1 MPVEPA
7 TQAMLD
13 LIAAEGGPALGEMTV
28 HQAREVMTLIALTDG
43 DPEPVASIVDRKL
56 GPINA
61 RVYWAGD
68 VPAVGAPCLVWY
80 HGGGWVIG
88 DLQSA
93 DTTARK
99 LANRTGAVVV
109 SVDYSLAPE
118 HRFPAGPDDCGA
130 ALDWVLAHPDELGI
144 DPTRVAVGGDSAGGN
159 LAAVVAI
166 GARNRGVALTH
177 QLLVYPATDA
187 TMSLPSYQANAE
199 GYLLTRSAM
208 EWFYAHYIGDHDP
221 KDPRVSPLF
230 ADDLSDVAP
239 ATVIT
244 AEYDPLRDEGN
255 AYAER
260 LREAGIDVVLRC
272 YEGQIHGFFGLSTIS
287 SVAGDAMDLAVARLR
302 REGGG

>member
-28 HQAREVMTLIALTDG
+28 QQAREVMKLLALTDG
-43 DPEPVASIVDRKL
+43 EPEPVASIVNRML
-56 GPINA
+56 GPVNA
-61 RVYWAGD
+61 RVYWADD

-109 SVDYSLAPE
+109 SVDYGLAPE
-118 HRFPAGPDDCGA
+118 RPFPAGPDECGA

-144 DPTRVAVGGDSAGGN
+144 DPARVAVGGDSAGAN
-159 LAAVVAI
+159 LAAVIAI
-166 GARNRGVALTH
+166 AASDRGVALRH

-187 TMSLPSYQANAE
+187 TMSMPSYEDNAE

-230 ADDLSDVAP
+230 ADDLSEVAP

-260 LREAGIDVVLRC
+260 LREAGVDVELRC
-272 YEGQIHGFFGLSTIS
+272 YEGQVHGFFGLSTIS
-287 SVAGDAMDLAVARLR
+287 SAAGDAMEMAAARLR
-302 REGGG
+302 EQLSR

>member
-28 HQAREVMTLIALTDG
+28 TQAREVMGLIVAADG
-43 DPEPVASIVDRKL
+43 DLEPVASIKL
-56 GPINA
+56 RDLDGIPA
-61 RVYWAGD
+61 HVYRATD
-68 VPAVGAPCLVWY
+68 VPASGAPCLVWY

-88 DLQSA
+88 DLESA
-93 DTTARK
+93 DPTARK

-109 SVDYSLAPE
+109 SVDYALAPE
-118 HRFPAGPDDCGA
+118 RPFPAGPDECVA
-130 ALDWVLAHPDELGI
+130 ALEWVVAHADELGI
-144 DPTRVAVGGDSAGGN
+144 DAARVAVGGDSAGGN
-159 LAAVVAI
+159 LAAVVSIAARDRGIAI
-166 GARNRGVALTH
+166 RH
-177 QLLVYPATDA
+177 QVLVYPAIDA
-187 TMSLPSYQANAE
+187 TMALPSYTDNAE
-199 GYLLTRSAM
+199 GYLLTRGAM

-260 LREAGIDVVLRC
+260 LRDAGV
-272 YEGQIHGFFGLSTIS
+272 E
-287 SVAGDAMDLAVARLR
+287 VA
-302 REGGG
+302 